1 MEEHEQAIDKDLE
14 FLRGTLFQVWSKNQM
29 SLISIADHKANV
41 IAAIS
46 IVLITLIII
55 LFSSGVIINGE
66 PVSAKLD
73 FLLPLS
79 VMLLFFA
86 ISALCAILALK
97 PKIIRTTKK
106 QGRSILFFENFYRQ
120 TLEMYREEMRVV
132 MQSKENVYEQLVTNM
147 YYNGL
152 VLERK
157 YMLLGLAYTLFILA
171 IVCGATAYVVVA
183 VAL

>member
-1 MEEHEQAIDKDLE
+1 M
-14 FLRGTLFQVWSKNQM
+14 RGMLYSIWSRNQM
-29 SLISIADHKANV
+29 SLISLADHKANV

-55 LFSSGVIINGE
+55 LFSSGVTVGDE
-66 PVSAKLD
+66 AVVDKLE

-79 VMLLFFA
+79 VMMLFFA

-97 PKIIRTTKK
+97 PKIIRATKK
-106 QGRSILFFENFYRQ
+106 QGRSILFFHNFYRK
-120 TLEMYREEMRVV
+120 TLENYREEIRM
-132 MQSKENVYEQLVTNM
+132 MMESKENVYDQLITNM

-157 YMLLGLAYTLFILA
+157 YALLGLAYTVFLLA
-171 IVCGATAYVVVA
+171 IVCSTTAYVVVT
-183 VAL
+183 VIH